1 MLNMR
6 VFNCLCRLGAI
17 FLVAFGPL
25 ALTLAE
31 ANDNINSESE
41 IASNNTSATPSRKD
55 ATLDGWVNAFSNA
68 PIYLKDDVS
77 FEDMGRNLE
86 YQVEVGDDA
95 KDAEDLKDNIEVY
108 LSTLPEIKRA
118 NLETRR
124 QDITKQILAAVE
136 VFGYYHAQ
144 VFFRLSSARAP
155 ELEVKVIAGKPMWI
169 KRVDLVVLGEAMTDP
184 RYMALFKNHSLKPYS
199 VFRHNVYENLKSDMM
214 SKALSFGYFDA
225 KFVTTRVVANVAENC
240 ASIVLTIDT
249 GRAYRL
255 GQIVYDGDIEYAN
268 VVKPLV
274 RVRTGRNFN
283 LNSFSVTSQRL
294 YSTGY
299 FRTAEVVP
307 ELDKRDE
314 GSVPVRITLKRK
326 SFNIME
332 TGLGYATDEGV
343 RGRLGWTMPLLN
355 EAGHSL
361 TMQTKL
367 SNLRQD
373 FLVRYKIP
381 RKNPLLD
388 YYYLQGQQRFDDLND
403 TKDRITSFQAHYV
416 AETTGQWK
424 RDYWGNVQYEDFEQ
438 GRETGNGKVIG
449 AGVTIYRLESFP
461 RNDPEEGN
469 RLSLT
474 VFGTSRDISSDY
486 TFLQVYAQGRI
497 MFSPTE
503 NSRLLLRAEQGVN
516 IGHEVEDIPPSFRF
530 FTGGDTTLRGFGYK
544 EISDKDAQGYLT
556 GGRYLSVGSVEVQI
570 PVVSFA
576 RLALFTDAG
585 TATNNY
591 KSDNIYV
598 GSGIGGRFIT
608 PIGLVRLDLAFGV
621 SEKNPPFHLHF
632 GIGPDL

>member
-17 FLVAFGPL
+17 FLVALGSL
-25 ALTLAE
+25 ALTSVE
-31 ANDNINSESE
+31 ANDNINAESGV
-41 IASNNTSATPSRKD
+41 ASNNTSATPSRKD
-55 ATLDGWVNAFSNA
+55 ATLDGWVNAFSNV
-68 PIYLKDDVS
+68 PVYLKDDVS

-86 YQVEVGDDA
+86 YRVEVGDDA
-95 KDAEDLKDNIEVY
+95 KDAEELKDNIEVY

-118 NLETRR
+118 NFETRR

-144 VFFRLSSARAP
+144 VFFRLSSARDP
-155 ELEVKVIAGKPMWI
+155 KLEVKVIAGKPMWI

-184 RYMALFKNHSLKPYS
+184 RYMVLFKKHSLKPYS
-199 VFRHNVYENLKSDMM
+199 VFRHSDYENLKSDMM

-225 KFVTTRVVANVAENC
+225 KFVTTRVVANVTENC
-240 ASIVLTIDT
+240 ASITLTIDT

-255 GQIVYDGDIEYAN
+255 GQIVYDGDTEYAN

-274 RVRTGRNFN
+274 RVRTGSSFN
-283 LNSFSVTSQRL
+283 LNSFNGTSQSL

-326 SFNIME
+326 SFNIVE
-332 TGLGYATDEGV
+332 TGLGYATDEGI

-403 TKDRITSFQAHYV
+403 TKDRITSFKGHYV
-416 AETTGQWK
+416 AEITGQWK

-438 GRETGNGKVIG
+438 GQETGNGKVIG
-449 AGVTIYRLESFP
+449 AGVTISRLESFP

-503 NSRLLLRAEQGVN
+503 NSRLLLRAELGVN
-516 IGHEVEDIPPSFRF
+516 IGHEVENVPPSFRF

-591 KSDNIYV
+591 KSDKIHI

-608 PIGLVRLDLAFGV
+608 PIGLVRLDFAFGV
-621 SEKNPPFHLHF
+621 SENNPPFHLHF